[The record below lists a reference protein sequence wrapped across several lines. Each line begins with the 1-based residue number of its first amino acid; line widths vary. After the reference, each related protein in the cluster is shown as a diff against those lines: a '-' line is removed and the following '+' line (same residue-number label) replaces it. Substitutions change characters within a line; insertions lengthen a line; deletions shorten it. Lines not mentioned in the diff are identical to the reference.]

1 MGIRGEASASV
12 RAGGG
17 APAPVKKSWAGRA
30 GRAGRVKHALMGTD
44 LVSSRIWR
52 LRKLHQQADARLRE
66 DDEGAEVQFFY
77 NGVLTYTRRWPTR
90 VLALAEAAVKRAE
103 LEREG
108 WTSHW

>member
-1 MGIRGEASASV
+1 
-12 RAGGG
+12 
-17 APAPVKKSWAGRA
+17 
-30 GRAGRVKHALMGTD
+30 MGTD
-44 LVSSRIWR
+44 PASSRIWR

-66 DDEGAEVQFFY
+66 DDQGAEVQFFY

-90 VLALAEAAVKRAE
+90 VLALAGAAEKRAE